1 MQKIAP
7 SGLYLP
13 HKVCN
18 VSLRHE
24 KKIHPRHSGF
34 DKTSTIT
41 APFFGVVPAFQQP
54 VPNAQLVRPKTTQK
68 PPLYGV

>member
-24 KKIHPRHSGF
+24 KKFIHVTLGSQNEHNHS
-34 DKTSTIT
+34 
-41 APFFGVVPAFQQP
+41 PFSRVAPAFQQP
-54 VPNAQLVRPKTTQK
+54 MPDAQLVRPETTQK